1 MGQVSVEINGRNYRM
16 ACDDG
21 EEGHVAE
28 LGARLNACVN
38 DLRDSFGEIGDQRLT
53 VMAAMMMTDQ
63 LFEAE
68 QKLENFGSE
77 LEQLRQSDQS
87 AVAQLEEQERKLVV
101 KVEEAAERIEA
112 LAKGLNQLSH
122 EEQA

>member
-1 MGQVSVEINGRNYRM
+1 MAQVSVEINGRNYRM

-21 EEGHVAE
+21 EEEHVAD
-28 LGARLNACVN
+28 LGARLDACVD
-38 DLRDSFGEIGDQRLT
+38 DLRASFGEIGDQRLT

-63 LFEAE
+63 LAEAERKLEEFGSEIERLQQSDQTSTAHIEQQE
-68 QKLENFGSE
+68 QKLV
-77 LEQLRQSDQS
+77 L
-87 AVAQLEEQERKLVV
+87 

-122 EEQA
+122 EEQS

>member
-21 EEGHVAE
+21 EEEHVAE
-28 LGARLNACVN
+28 LGARLDACVK

-68 QKLENFGSE
+68 QKLESYGSE
-77 LEQLRQSDQS
+77 LERLRQSDQS
-87 AVAQLEEQERKLVV
+87 AAAQLEQQEQKLVL